1 MRLQAKPLELPL
13 GNPVLAAAMCAAI
26 ALPAGSGEELRA
38 VAAAL
43 RRTAEALRSVLQQ
56 LRALAQPGSLW
67 CGEASQAFSAKLA
80 EPSEAHL
87 DEVPVRY
94 EGYAAALTSYAVQ
107 VDEARLELG
116 AAQAAAADAVRAHDV
131 IIARPG
137 APPSA
142 VRDAEQACLFAASR
156 YRHRYDQWV
165 VDVNRCVD
173 QLAVVDDADQL
184 HNPHGWHAAI
194 DVAAQVCGDVS
205 TITAVLGVVALAV
218 CPPAAPILFAASM
231 VTSGGAL
238 AADTDRKV
246 QYGEHV
252 TITDLAFDSVGA
264 LPLAGAARGVRS
276 AVRAATHAPQRRA
289 ERRLRCGPTVA
300 RSVAPTGTTCG
311 ENRWRRR
318 RRPRSRAACSD
329 RRPGR
334 WRSAFVTIS
343 TRSVR
348 SARHAFRTRSSI
360 ARKGTSTR
368 PRVAR
373 CGLCGRRSRTW
384 PAERLRRRVRR
395 SHCSRTHR
403 RS

>member
-43 RRTAEALRSVLQQ
+43 RRSAEALGGALRQ
-56 LRALAQPGSLW
+56 LRGIAQPGSLW

-94 EGYAAALTSYAVQ
+94 EGYAAALTSYAAQ
-107 VDEARLELG
+107 VDEARLDLG
-116 AAQAAAADAVRAHDV
+116 AAQAAAADAVRAHGV

-137 APPSA
+137 APPAA

-165 VDVNRCVD
+165 TDVNRCVD

-184 HNPHGWHAAI
+184 HNPHGWHAAV

-205 TITAVLGVVALAV
+205 TITAVLGVVALAA

-238 AADTDRKV
+238 VADTDRKV

-252 TITDLAFDSVGA
+252 TLTDLAFDSFGA

-276 AVRAATHAPQRRA
+276 AVRAATHAPATASRTTTAVRA
-289 ERRLRCGPTVA
+289 YGRAVGRAYRNDLWREPVEAAQEAKAAGSVFRPATRPMPERFRDNLDEVGSVGASCVQDTVEHREEGYVHAAA
-300 RSVAPTGTTCG
+300 RSPLRVVWTPIT
-311 ENRWRRR
+311 
-318 RRPRSRAACSD
+318 D
-329 RRPGR
+329 L
-334 WRSAFVTIS
+334 
-343 TRSVR
+343 
-348 SARHAFRTRSSI
+348 AR
-360 ARKGTSTR
+360 
-368 PRVAR
+368 
-373 CGLCGRRSRTW
+373 
-384 PAERLRRRVRR
+384 
-395 SHCSRTHR
+395 
-403 RS
+403 

>member
-1 MRLQAKPLELPL
+1 MRLQAKPLDLPL

-26 ALPAGSGEELRA
+26 ALPAGRGEELRA

-43 RRTAEALRSVLQQ
+43 RRTAEALRSALRQ
-56 LRALAQPGSLW
+56 LRVISQPGSLW

-94 EGYAAALTSYAVQ
+94 EGYAAALTSYGAQ
-107 VDEARLELG
+107 VDEARLDLG
-116 AAQAAAADAVRAHDV
+116 AAQAAAADAVRAHGV

-142 VRDAEQACLFAASR
+142 VRDAEQACLFAAGR

-165 VDVNRCVD
+165 TDVNRCVD

-184 HNPHGWHAAI
+184 HNPHGWQAAV

-205 TITAVLGVVALAV
+205 TITAVLGVVALAA
-218 CPPAAPILFAASM
+218 CPPAAPILFATSM

-238 AADTDRKV
+238 AADSERKV

-252 TITDLAFDSVGA
+252 TLTDLAFDSVGA

-276 AVRAATHAPQRRA
+276 AVRAATHAPATASRTTTAVRA
-289 ERRLRCGPTVA
+289 YGRTVGRAYRNDLWREPVEAAQEAKAA
-300 RSVAPTGTTCG
+300 RSVL
-311 ENRWRRR
+311 
-318 RRPRSRAACSD
+318 RPATRPMAERFRDNLDEVGSVGASCVQDTVEHREEGYVHAA
-329 RRPGR
+329 
-334 WRSAFVTIS
+334 
-343 TRSVR
+343 VR
-348 SARHAFRTRSSI
+348 SPLRVVWTPITDLAR
-360 ARKGTSTR
+360 
-368 PRVAR
+368 
-373 CGLCGRRSRTW
+373 
-384 PAERLRRRVRR
+384 
-395 SHCSRTHR
+395 
-403 RS
+403 